1 MRVRS
6 RPKASSRSEESGNLS
21 AVDQAEDSEAFPGGK
36 IGDRTQVV
44 RVDPLES
51 HGSEG
56 FLGRELCEPVSSLR
70 FSSLGIEQPQDRQLI
85 ATNPPLSHRPL
96 SARGLPANEPDTV
109 LFTPAQSRDVN
120 SR

>member
-36 IGDRTQVV
+36 IADRTQVV
-44 RVDPLES
+44 RVKPLES
-51 HGSEG
+51 QSSES
-56 FLGRELCEPVSSLR
+56 FLGRELCKPVSSLR
-70 FSSLGIEQPQDRQLI
+70 LSSLGIEQPQDCQLI
-85 ATNPPLSHRPL
+85 TINPPLSLRPL
-96 SARGLPANEPDTV
+96 CARGLPVNGPDTV
-109 LFTPAQSRDVN
+109 LFTPAQSRDAN